1 MDKQMMSRV
10 ESLERLGVPTKLAED
25 SIILMRVLSEM
36 TCTESLSRLQ
46 FLSDYSEEL
55 MFSIRSAC
63 FARFGDV
70 DVHNQTLINKYES
83 VEE

>member
-1 MDKQMMSRV
+1 MDKEMMSRV
-10 ESLERLGVPTKLAED
+10 KFLEQLGVPTGLAED

-55 MFSIRSAC
+55 MLSIRSGC
-63 FARFGDV
+63 FARFYDH
-70 DVHNQTLINKYES
+70 D
-83 VEE
+83 

>member
-1 MDKQMMSRV
+1 MDKEIMSRV

-63 FARFGDV
+63 FARFGDD
-70 DVHNQTLINKYES
+70 DVHNQTLINKY
-83 VEE
+83 

>member
-10 ESLERLGVPTKLAED
+10 KSLELLGVPTKLAED

-55 MFSIRSAC
+55 MFSIRSGC
-63 FARFGDV
+63 FARFGD
-70 DVHNQTLINKYES
+70 DY
-83 VEE
+83 